1 MEDIIGYI
9 GNHAAAAIFAVA
21 VTLLILVFVVKK
33 LFKLALLLI
42 FILLVICGYYYYK
55 APEEFPQKVKTAI
68 GETRDKTKEIVEK
81 GKKVLINLDRIIE
94 EKKETT
100 SKE

>member
-1 MEDIIGYI
+1 VEDLIGHI
-9 GNHAAAAIFAVA
+9 GNHTAAAIFAVA
-21 VTLLILVFVVKK
+21 VTLLILVFLGKK

-42 FILLVICGYYYYK
+42 FILLIICGYYYYK

-68 GETRDKTKEIVEK
+68 GETRDKTEEIVEK
-81 GKKVLINLDRIIE
+81 GKKILNNLDGIIK